1 MKAHEEVI
9 EFIAGGPSVRSVADF
24 QASPAA
30 KARVESLIRKEK
42 NDGLTPGEKSEL
54 DDFMALEHLMRLA
67 KARAGRNLSH
77 G

>member
-1 MKAHEEVI
+1 MKAHEEIV

-24 QASPAA
+24 QASAA
-30 KARVESLIRKEK
+30 AQARVELLIRKEK
-42 NDGLTPGEKSEL
+42 NEGLSPEEKGEL

-67 KARAGRNLSH
+67 KARACGHLAH

>member
-1 MKAHEEVI
+1 MKAHEEIV

-24 QASPAA
+24 QASAEA
-30 KARVESLIRKEK
+30 QARVEFLIRKEK
-42 NDGLTPGEKSEL
+42 NEGLSPEEKVEL

-67 KARAGRNLSH
+67 KARARGHLAH

>member
-9 EFIAGGPSVRSVADF
+9 EFIAGGPSIRNVADF
-24 QASPAA
+24 QASPEA
-30 KARVESLIRKEK
+30 KARVEWLIRTEK
-42 NDGLTPGEKSEL
+42 NDGLTPEQKSEL

-67 KARAGRNLSH
+67 KARARGHLSH

>member
-9 EFIAGGPSVRSVADF
+9 EFIAGGPSVRNVAEF
-24 QASPAA
+24 QASPET
-30 KARVESLIRKEK
+30 KARVEFLIRKEK

-54 DDFMALEHLMRLA
+54 DDFMALEHIMRLA
-67 KARAGRNLSH
+67 KARAHGRLTH

>member
-9 EFIAGGPSVRSVADF
+9 EFIAGGPSVRRVADF
-24 QASPAA
+24 EASPTA
-30 KARVESLIRKEK
+30 KARVELLIRKEK
-42 NDGLTPGEKSEL
+42 NDGLTPSEKSEL

-67 KARAGRNLSH
+67 KARARGHLSH